1 MTTGAV
7 TTIGEAVAAGSAT
20 TLAAAALEQRFST
33 VSRDRWDVGD
43 ASEALFVAGGA
54 GTLRVGGE
62 EHALVPETGAFLGP
76 GETAEVEG
84 SNGSIDL
91 VVVRTPPAEPAGSRV
106 VRYDEESAE
115 DAGIGRE
122 FRLLAC
128 SSATTQFVGVIP
140 PGRAKMHNHPYDEL
154 AFLLEGDGV
163 LHWEDGSSVPVGP
176 GSCIHFP
183 RLVFHSLEN
192 VGGTP
197 MRIMGVFTPAGSPAD
212 RVAVLDY

>member
-1 MTTGAV
+1 MATGAV
-7 TTIGEAVAAGSAT
+7 TTVEQARAVAGGT

-33 VSRDRWDVGD
+33 VSRDRWEVGD

-54 GTLRVGGE
+54 GTLRVDGE

-84 SNGSIDL
+84 SNGSIEL
-91 VVVRTPPAEPAGSRV
+91 VIVRAGPAEPAGSRV
-106 VRYDEESAE
+106 VRYEEESVE

-128 SSATTQFVGVIP
+128 SSATTQFIGVIP

-154 AFLLEGDGV
+154 AYLLEGDGV
-163 LHWEDGSSVPVGP
+163 LHWQDGSSVPVGP